1 MARQTGTRKCD
12 YCKELISVK
21 NKNKLDN
28 VLRYKNKFYHKE
40 CFIELAESRVA
51 AQNRYSASWQEV
63 LDNIDQLVED
73 AKISITTRV
82 KTDPLND
89 YLLLHYDVASL
100 SSKFWST
107 IYDIGNGIYKHKRCK
122 PIDCNTLLDMWKLY
136 QKELNQIYV
145 WNKSKGNDITGEG
158 RVVYDLAILMRK
170 YGEYLKHVS
179 KIKAIEAD
187 TSQLQQQTK
196 INYNNFD
203 NQSTNTDDDISSLLD
218 EIF

>member
-1 MARQTGTRKCD
+1 M
-12 YCKELISVK
+12 ELEIVDKQMNLVSGDK
-21 NKNKLDN
+21 YSMLQNYHTCITDCINK
-28 VLRYKNKFYHKE
+28 
-40 CFIELAESRVA
+40 
-51 AQNRYSASWQEV
+51 
-63 LDNIDQLVED
+63 
-73 AKISITTRV
+73 
-82 KTDPLND
+82 LND

-107 IYDIGNGIYKHKRCK
+107 IHDIGNGIYKHKRCK

-145 WNKSKGNDITGEG
+145 WNKSKGNDMTGEG
-158 RVVYDLAILMRK
+158 RVIYDLAILMRK